1 MQGSSGSGE
10 REELIANDD
19 ETWREEKGV
28 IQSAGYWLWIAVSTE
43 KQKIIHNENKGSNS
57 RTYTKKSRLIHRS
70 KL

>member
-43 KQKIIHNENKGSNS
+43 KQKIIHNEKKASNS
-57 RTYTKKSRLIHRS
+57 RTDTKKSRLIHRS

>member
-43 KQKIIHNENKGSNS
+43 KQKIIHNEKKGSNS
-57 RTYTKKSRLIHRS
+57 RTYTNKSRLIHRS